1 MSNDID
7 YIRAGIAMILLVGI
21 ITIKIIMLAKPI
33 STIDIKVLTQ
43 TSDNYSQELDIN
55 EQAK

>member
-43 TSDNYSQELDIN
+43 TSDNYSQELDID